1 MHSSYSEMGLAII
14 ERTLNELF
22 PLSQLELLNTA
33 PLYPSQFITW
43 ILVPQVGLL
52 LIQEDLGESE
62 VAALKTMHDSVQY
75 GVGMF
80 PYEENSNID
89 KGSEANVEDVG
100 GAMVLER
107 STRRRTE
114 GGRKEES
121 GEDGSPRYPHPK
133 PTPVCR

>member
-1 MHSSYSEMGLAII
+1 MHSSYGEMGLAII
-14 ERTLNELF
+14 EHTLNELF

-43 ILVPQVGLL
+43 ILMPQVGLL

-62 VAALKTMHDSVQY
+62 VAALKTMRDSAEY

-89 KGSEANVEDVG
+89 EGSEANVEDVG

-121 GEDGSPRYPHPK
+121 REDGSPRHPRPK
-133 PTPVCR
+133 PTPVRR